1 MGDDVHQENKKFGEL
16 GIFYDVQVSR
26 ISGYPKKIEVFSEAF
41 QKVCVQGKGFILIDL
56 VDTRRRFNLYK
67 TSI

>member
-26 ISGYPKKIEVFSEAF
+26 ISGYPKKLKFF
-41 QKVCVQGKGFILIDL
+41 QRPSRKFVYKG
-56 VDTRRRFNLYK
+56 RGLY
-67 TSI
+67 